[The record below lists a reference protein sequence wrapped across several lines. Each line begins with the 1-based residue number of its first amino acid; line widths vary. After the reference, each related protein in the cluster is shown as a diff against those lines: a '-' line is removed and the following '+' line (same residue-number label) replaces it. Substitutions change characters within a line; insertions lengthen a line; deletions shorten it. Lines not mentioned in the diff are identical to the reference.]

1 MEARKHRN
9 THQGAFILFCLFG
22 FLFSLLF
29 ARFVQLEWTGKADG
43 QTLAVIA
50 ERQHQQTRT
59 IKAKRGTIF
68 DRNGAILAEDV
79 PSYTV
84 VAVLDP
90 KMTTDP
96 DHPHHVVDP
105 KKTAEQ
111 LAPLL
116 GMDVEAMER
125 ILTKKAKQV
134 EFGAYGRNISFELKR
149 KIEALHLPGIA
160 FIRDT
165 SRFYPNG
172 MFASHVIGYAQ
183 KNAANETV
191 GKMGVEKELDR
202 YLREEDGY
210 VSFAGDI
217 NGFRLPGGK
226 ERIVKPDN
234 GANVYLTI
242 DGKIQSFLEDAMN
255 SVEKQYKPKK
265 MIAIVADPKTGKI
278 LAMATRPSFDPN
290 KRDITNFLNDA
301 ISYPY
306 EPGSTMKVFTL
317 AAAINEG
324 VYNGNETYRSGS
336 YKVGPN
342 TIRDHNDVGW
352 GTITFNEGVQRSSNV
367 AFSILVKEKL
377 GEDRFL
383 QYLHRFHFD
392 RKTGIDLPNE
402 AVGQIRYRYPI
413 ERITTGFGQGTSVT
427 PIQQIQAATAIA
439 NDGKMMKPYVI
450 EKVVDPDS
458 GKVVLDHG
466 PTVVG
471 EPITAETARKVRAI
485 LETVVTS
492 EHGTGRPY
500 QINGYRVAGKTGTA
514 QIPSASGG
522 YLTGRENYI
531 FSFLGMA
538 PTDDPK
544 LLMYVAVQQPHLDVT
559 ETGAAPVSQI
569 FTTVMKSSLQYL
581 HIEPNGEKR
590 MKAKT
595 AKPQALDS
603 WIGQPAASAAKQL
616 KEKGYVPVV
625 IGRGK
630 YVEQQLPQGGDHVL
644 LGERVVLKTD
654 GAATM
659 PDLRGFSLRDAM
671 KVAHI
676 LGLRPST
683 KGTGYVVSQNIRPGA
698 EVRKGDYLI
707 VELAP
712 PSQWEKEAA
721 EKEKEA
727 ALRKEAEPHE

>member
-1 MEARKHRN
+1 MEMKKHSN
-9 THQGAFILFCLFG
+9 THRGAGILFIVFSLLF
-22 FLFSLLF
+22 FLLF
-29 ARFVQLEWTGKADG
+29 ARFIQLQWTGKADG
-43 QTLAVIA
+43 HVLAAKAEQQHKQKRVI
-50 ERQHQQTRT
+50 E
-59 IKAKRGTIF
+59 AKRGTIF
-68 DRNGAILAEDV
+68 DRNGTVLAQDV

-84 VAVLDP
+84 VAILDP
-90 KMTTDP
+90 EMTTNP
-96 DHPHHVVDP
+96 ERPRHVVDP
-105 KKTAEQ
+105 ETTAKK

-116 GMDVEAMER
+116 GMDVKDMER

-134 EFGAYGRNISFELKR
+134 EFGSYGRNISFELKR
-149 KIEALHLPGIA
+149 KIEALDLPGIA

-165 SRFYPNG
+165 NRFYPNG
-172 MFASHVIGYAQ
+172 TFASHVIGYAQ
-183 KNAANETV
+183 KNAENETV
-191 GKMGVEKELDR
+191 GKMGVEKWLDR
-202 YLREEDGY
+202 YLRETDGY
-210 VSFAGDI
+210 VSFAGDV
-217 NGFRLPGGK
+217 NGFRLPEAK

-242 DGKIQSFLEDAMN
+242 DGKIQTFLEDAMN
-255 SVEKQYKPKK
+255 NVEKQYKPKK
-265 MIAIVADPKTGKI
+265 MIGIVADPKTGKI

-324 VYNGNETYRSGS
+324 VYNGKETFRSGA

-342 TIRDHNDVGW
+342 TVRDHNDVGW
-352 GTITFNEGVQRSSNV
+352 GTITFDEGVQRSSNV

-383 QYLHRFHFD
+383 QYLHRFRFD
-392 RKTGIDLPNE
+392 QKTGIDLPNE
-402 AVGQIRYRYPI
+402 SVGQIRYRYPI

-439 NDGKMMKPYVI
+439 NDGKMMKPYII
-450 EKVVDPDS
+450 EKVVDPDN
-458 GKVVLDHG
+458 GKVVLDHE
-466 PTVVG
+466 PTVAG
-471 EPITAETARKVRAI
+471 EPITAETARQVREI
-485 LETVVTS
+485 LETVVSS

-500 QINGYRVAGKTGTA
+500 QIDGYRVAGKTGTA
-514 QIPSASGG
+514 QIPSAAGG
-522 YLTGRENYI
+522 YMTGRENYI

-538 PTDDPK
+538 PADDPR
-544 LLMYVAVQQPHLDVT
+544 LIMYVAVQQPRLDVT

-581 HIEPNGEKR
+581 HIEPVEKKQTETK
-590 MKAKT
+590 KAERR
-595 AKPQALDS
+595 ALDS
-603 WIGQPAASAAKQL
+603 LIGQTAVSAAEQL

-625 IGRGK
+625 IGNGK
-630 YVEQQLPQGGDHVL
+630 NVERQLPSGGERVL
-644 LGERVVLKTD
+644 PGERVVLKTD
-654 GAATM
+654 GSATM

-671 KVAHI
+671 KVANV
-676 LGLRPST
+676 LELRPST
-683 KGTGYVVSQNIRPGA
+683 KGTGYVVSQSIRPGA

-707 VELAP
+707 VELASP
-712 PSQWEKEAA
+712 RQWEETMA

-727 ALRKEAEPHE
+727 AERKDNKPHE

>member
-1 MEARKHRN
+1 MEMKKHVN
-9 THQGAFILFCLFG
+9 THRGAGILFIV
-22 FLFSLLF
+22 FSLLF
-29 ARFVQLEWTGKADG
+29 LLLFGRFVQLQWTGKADG
-43 QTLAVIA
+43 RVLAAKA
-50 ERQHQQTRT
+50 EQQHKQTRT
-59 IKAKRGTIF
+59 IEAQRGTIF
-68 DRNGAILAEDV
+68 DRNGAILAQDV

-84 VAVLDP
+84 VAILDP

-96 DHPHHVVDP
+96 DHPRHVVNP
-105 KKTAEQ
+105 EKTAEK

-116 GMDVEAMER
+116 GMDVEDMKR

-134 EFGAYGRNISFELKR
+134 EFGSYGRNISFELKR
-149 KIEALHLPGIA
+149 KIEALDLPGIA

-172 MFASHVIGYAQ
+172 TFASYVIGYAQ
-183 KNAANETV
+183 KNEENETV
-191 GKMGVEKELDR
+191 GKLGVEKWLDR
-202 YLREEDGY
+202 YLRETDGY
-210 VSFAGDI
+210 VSFAGDVS
-217 NGFRLPGGK
+217 GFRLPDAK

-242 DGKIQSFLEDAMN
+242 DGKIQTFLEDAMN

-324 VYNGNETYRSGS
+324 VYNGKETFRSGS

-392 RKTGIDLPNE
+392 QKTGIDLPNE

-413 ERITTGFGQGTSVT
+413 ERITTAFGQGTSVT

-458 GKVVLDHG
+458 GKVVFDHE
-466 PTVVG
+466 PTVAG
-471 EPITAETARKVRAI
+471 EPITAETARQVRDI
-485 LETVVTS
+485 LETVVSS

-500 QINGYRVAGKTGTA
+500 QIDGYRVAGKTGTA
-514 QIPSASGG
+514 QIPSAAGG

-538 PTDDPK
+538 PADDPQ
-544 LLMYVAVQQPHLDVT
+544 LLMYVAVQQPRLDVT

-581 HIEPNGEKR
+581 HIEPAEEKR
-590 MKAKT
+590 RGTKT
-595 AKPQALDS
+595 AEQGALDS
-603 WIGQPAASAAKQL
+603 LIGQTAIAAAQQL

-625 IGRGK
+625 IGRGRD
-630 YVEQQLPQGGDHVL
+630 VEQQLPRGGEHVL
-644 LGERVVLKTD
+644 PGERVVLKTD
-654 GAATM
+654 GAAAM

-671 KVAHI
+671 KVANV

-683 KGTGYVVSQNIRPGA
+683 KGTGYVVSQSIRPGA

-712 PSQWEKEAA
+712 PRQWKEAT
-721 EKEKEA
+721 EKKEKEA
-727 ALRKEAEPHE
+727 NERKDDGPHE

>member
-1 MEARKHRN
+1 METKKHRN
-9 THQGAFILFCLFG
+9 THRGAWLLFCLFG
-22 FLFSLLF
+22 LAFSLLF
-29 ARFVQLEWTGKADG
+29 ARFIQLGWTGKAEG
-43 QTLAVIA
+43 HPVAEIA
-50 ERQHQQTRT
+50 EQQRKQTRT
-59 IKAKRGTIF
+59 LEAKRGTIF
-68 DRNGAILAEDV
+68 DRNDGILAQDV
-79 PSYTV
+79 PSYTL

-90 KMTTDP
+90 NMTTDP
-96 DHPHHVVDP
+96 NHPRHVVDP
-105 KKTAEQ
+105 EKTAKK

-116 GMDVEAMER
+116 GMDVEKMKR

-134 EFGAYGRNISFELKR
+134 EFGSYGRNISFELKR
-149 KIEALHLPGIA
+149 KIEALDLPGIA

-165 SRFYPNG
+165 TRFYPNG
-172 MFASHVIGYAQ
+172 TFASYVVGYAQ
-183 KNAANETV
+183 KNEHNDTV
-191 GKMGVEKELDR
+191 GQMGIEKQLDR
-202 YLREEDGY
+202 YLREKDGY
-210 VSFAGDI
+210 VSFDGDA

-226 ERIVKPDN
+226 EHIVKPNN

-242 DGKIQSFLEDAMN
+242 DEKIQTFLEDAMN
-255 SVEKQYKPKK
+255 GVEKQYRPKK

-290 KRDITNFLNDA
+290 KRNITNFFNDA

-324 VYNGNETYRSGS
+324 VYNGNETFHSGS
-336 YKVGPN
+336 YRVGPN
-342 TIRDHNDVGW
+342 IVRDHNDVGW

-392 RKTGIDLPNE
+392 QKTGIDLPNE

-458 GKVVLDHG
+458 GKVLLDHE

-471 EPITAETARKVRAI
+471 EPITAETARKVRDI

-500 QINGYRVAGKTGTA
+500 QIEGYRVAGKTGTA
-514 QIPSASGG
+514 QIPSAAGG

-538 PTDDPK
+538 PADDPK

-581 HIEPNGEKR
+581 HIQPVEEKR
-590 MKAKT
+590 TEEKKAQR
-595 AKPQALDS
+595 PLDS
-603 WIGQPAASAAKQL
+603 FIGQPAELAAKQL
-616 KEKGYVPVV
+616 KESGYVPVV
-625 IGRGK
+625 IGRGRS
-630 YVEQQLPQGGDHVL
+630 VEDQLPQAGEDVL
-644 LGERVVLKTD
+644 VGERVVLKTD
-654 GAATM
+654 GTAAM

-671 KVAHI
+671 KVARV

-683 KGTGYVVSQNIRPGA
+683 KGSGYVISQSIRPGA

-712 PSQWEKEAA
+712 PRQWEEAAARKAKEAA
-721 EKEKEA
+721 E
-727 ALRKEAEPHE
+727 RKDDGPHE

>member
-1 MEARKHRN
+1 MKKHSN
-9 THQGAFILFCLFG
+9 THRGAGILFIVFSLLF
-22 FLFSLLF
+22 FLLF
-29 ARFVQLEWTGKADG
+29 ARFIQLQWTGKADG
-43 QTLAVIA
+43 HVLAAKAEQQHKQKRVI
-50 ERQHQQTRT
+50 E
-59 IKAKRGTIF
+59 AKRGTIF
-68 DRNGAILAEDV
+68 DRNGTILAQDV

-84 VAVLDP
+84 VAILDP
-90 KMTTDP
+90 EMTTNP
-96 DHPHHVVDP
+96 ERPRHVVDP
-105 KKTAEQ
+105 ETTAKK

-116 GMDVEAMER
+116 GMDVKDMER

-134 EFGAYGRNISFELKR
+134 EFGSYGRNISFELKR
-149 KIEALHLPGIA
+149 KIEALDLPGIA

-165 SRFYPNG
+165 NRFYPNG
-172 MFASHVIGYAQ
+172 TFASHVIGYAQ
-183 KNAANETV
+183 KNAENETV
-191 GKMGVEKELDR
+191 GKMGVEKWLDR
-202 YLREEDGY
+202 YLRETDGY
-210 VSFAGDI
+210 VSFAGDV
-217 NGFRLPGGK
+217 NGFRLPEAK

-242 DGKIQSFLEDAMN
+242 DGKIQTFLEDAMN
-255 SVEKQYKPKK
+255 NVEKQYKPKK
-265 MIAIVADPKTGKI
+265 MIGIVADPKTGKI

-324 VYNGNETYRSGS
+324 VYNGKETFRSGA

-342 TIRDHNDVGW
+342 TVRDHNDVGW
-352 GTITFNEGVQRSSNV
+352 GTITFDEGVQRSSNV

-383 QYLHRFHFD
+383 QYLHRFRFD
-392 RKTGIDLPNE
+392 QKTGIDLPNE
-402 AVGQIRYRYPI
+402 SVGQIRYRYPI

-439 NDGKMMKPYVI
+439 NDGKMMKPYII
-450 EKVVDPDS
+450 EKVVDPDN
-458 GKVVLDHG
+458 GKVVLDHE
-466 PTVVG
+466 PTVAG
-471 EPITAETARKVRAI
+471 EPITAETARQVREI
-485 LETVVTS
+485 LETVVSS

-500 QINGYRVAGKTGTA
+500 QIDGYRVAGKTGTA
-514 QIPSASGG
+514 QIPSAAGG
-522 YLTGRENYI
+522 YMTGRENYI

-538 PTDDPK
+538 PADDPR
-544 LLMYVAVQQPHLDVT
+544 LIMYVAVQQPRLDVT

-581 HIEPNGEKR
+581 HIEPVEKKQTETK
-590 MKAKT
+590 KAERR
-595 AKPQALDS
+595 ALDS
-603 WIGQPAASAAKQL
+603 LIGQTAVSAAEQL

-625 IGRGK
+625 IGNGK
-630 YVEQQLPQGGDHVL
+630 NVERQLPSGGERVL
-644 LGERVVLKTD
+644 PGERVVLKTD
-654 GAATM
+654 GSATM

-671 KVAHI
+671 KVANV
-676 LGLRPST
+676 LELRPST
-683 KGTGYVVSQNIRPGA
+683 KGTGYVVSQSIRPGA

-707 VELAP
+707 VELASP
-712 PSQWEKEAA
+712 RQWEETME

-727 ALRKEAEPHE
+727 AERKDNKPHE

>member
-1 MEARKHRN
+1 M
-9 THQGAFILFCLFG
+9 
-22 FLFSLLF
+22 
-29 ARFVQLEWTGKADG
+29 
-43 QTLAVIA
+43 
-50 ERQHQQTRT
+50 
-59 IKAKRGTIF
+59 
-68 DRNGAILAEDV
+68 
-79 PSYTV
+79 
-84 VAVLDP
+84 
-90 KMTTDP
+90 
-96 DHPHHVVDP
+96 
-105 KKTAEQ
+105 
-111 LAPLL
+111 
-116 GMDVEAMER
+116 
-125 ILTKKAKQV
+125 
-134 EFGAYGRNISFELKR
+134 
-149 KIEALHLPGIA
+149 
-160 FIRDT
+160 
-165 SRFYPNG
+165 
-172 MFASHVIGYAQ
+172 
-183 KNAANETV
+183 
-191 GKMGVEKELDR
+191 
-202 YLREEDGY
+202 
-210 VSFAGDI
+210 
-217 NGFRLPGGK
+217 
-226 ERIVKPDN
+226 
-234 GANVYLTI
+234 
-242 DGKIQSFLEDAMN
+242 
-255 SVEKQYKPKK
+255 
-265 MIAIVADPKTGKI
+265 
-278 LAMATRPSFDPN
+278 
-290 KRDITNFLNDA
+290 
-301 ISYPY
+301 
-306 EPGSTMKVFTL
+306 
-317 AAAINEG
+317 
-324 VYNGNETYRSGS
+324 
-336 YKVGPN
+336 
-342 TIRDHNDVGW
+342 
-352 GTITFNEGVQRSSNV
+352 
-367 AFSILVKEKL
+367 
-377 GEDRFL
+377 

-450 EKVVDPDS
+450 EKVIDPDS

-581 HIEPNGEKR
+581 HIEPNGEKQ

-625 IGRGK
+625 IGSGK
-630 YVEQQLPQGGDHVL
+630 YVEQQLPQGGDHIL

-671 KVAHI
+671 KVANV

-712 PSQWEKEAA
+712 PRQWEKAAA

-727 ALRKEAEPHE
+727 ALRKETEPHE

>member
-1 MEARKHRN
+1 METKKHRN
-9 THQGAFILFCLFG
+9 THRGAWLLFCLFG
-22 FLFSLLF
+22 LAFSLLF
-29 ARFVQLEWTGKADG
+29 ARFIQLGWTGKAEG
-43 QTLAVIA
+43 HPVAEIA
-50 ERQHQQTRT
+50 EQQRKQTRT
-59 IKAKRGTIF
+59 LEAKRGTIF
-68 DRNGAILAEDV
+68 DRNGGILAQDV
-79 PSYTV
+79 PSYTL

-90 KMTTDP
+90 NMTTDP
-96 DHPHHVVDP
+96 DHPRHVVDP
-105 KKTAEQ
+105 EKTAKK

-116 GMDVEAMER
+116 GMDVEKMER

-134 EFGAYGRNISFELKR
+134 EFGSYGRNISFELKR
-149 KIEALHLPGIA
+149 KIEALDLPGIA

-165 SRFYPNG
+165 TRFYPNG
-172 MFASHVIGYAQ
+172 TFASYVVGYAQ
-183 KNAANETV
+183 KNEHNETV
-191 GKMGVEKELDR
+191 GQMGIEKQLDR
-202 YLREEDGY
+202 YLREKDGY
-210 VSFAGDI
+210 VSFDGDVS
-217 NGFRLPGGK
+217 GFRLPGGK
-226 ERIVKPDN
+226 EHIVKPNN

-242 DGKIQSFLEDAMN
+242 DEKIQTFLEDAMN
-255 SVEKQYKPKK
+255 GVEKQYRPKK
-265 MIAIVADPKTGKI
+265 MIAIVADAKTGKI

-290 KRDITNFLNDA
+290 KRNITNFFNDA

-383 QYLHRFHFD
+383 QYLHRFRFD

-458 GKVVLDHG
+458 GKVLLDHE

-471 EPITAETARKVRAI
+471 EPITAETARKVRDI

-500 QINGYRVAGKTGTA
+500 QIEGYRVAGKTGTA
-514 QIPSASGG
+514 QIPSATGG

-538 PTDDPK
+538 PADDPK

-581 HIEPNGEKR
+581 HIQPVEEKR
-590 MKAKT
+590 TEEKA
-595 AKPQALDS
+595 ARRPLDS
-603 WIGQPAASAAKQL
+603 FIGQPAELAAKQL
-616 KEKGYVPVV
+616 KESGYVPVV
-625 IGRGK
+625 IGRGR
-630 YVEQQLPQGGDHVL
+630 YVEDQLPQAGEDVL
-644 LGERVVLKTD
+644 VGERVVLKTD
-654 GAATM
+654 GTAAM

-671 KVAHI
+671 KVARV

-683 KGTGYVVSQNIRPGA
+683 KGSGYVISQNIRPGA

-712 PSQWEKEAA
+712 PRQWEEAAARKAKEAA
-721 EKEKEA
+721 E
-727 ALRKEAEPHE
+727 RKDDGPHE

>member
-1 MEARKHRN
+1 MKKHSN
-9 THQGAFILFCLFG
+9 THRGAGILFIVFSLLF
-22 FLFSLLF
+22 FLLF
-29 ARFVQLEWTGKADG
+29 ARFIQLQWTGKADG
-43 QTLAVIA
+43 HVLAAKAEQQHKQKRVI
-50 ERQHQQTRT
+50 E
-59 IKAKRGTIF
+59 AKRGTIF
-68 DRNGAILAEDV
+68 DRNGTVLAQDV

-84 VAVLDP
+84 VAILDP
-90 KMTTDP
+90 EMTTNP
-96 DHPHHVVDP
+96 ERPRHVVDP
-105 KKTAEQ
+105 ETTAKK

-116 GMDVEAMER
+116 GMDVKDMER

-134 EFGAYGRNISFELKR
+134 EFGSYGRNISFELKR
-149 KIEALHLPGIA
+149 KIEALDLPGIA

-165 SRFYPNG
+165 NRFYPNG
-172 MFASHVIGYAQ
+172 TFASHVIGYAQ
-183 KNAANETV
+183 KNAENETV
-191 GKMGVEKELDR
+191 GKMGVEKWLDR
-202 YLREEDGY
+202 YLRETDGY
-210 VSFAGDI
+210 VSFAGDV
-217 NGFRLPGGK
+217 NGFRLPEAK

-242 DGKIQSFLEDAMN
+242 DGKIQTFLEDAMN
-255 SVEKQYKPKK
+255 NVEKQYKPKK
-265 MIAIVADPKTGKI
+265 MIGIVADPKTGKI

-324 VYNGNETYRSGS
+324 VYNGKETFRSGA

-342 TIRDHNDVGW
+342 TVRDHNDVGW
-352 GTITFNEGVQRSSNV
+352 GTITFDEGVQRSSNV

-383 QYLHRFHFD
+383 QYLHRFRFD
-392 RKTGIDLPNE
+392 QKTGIDLPNE
-402 AVGQIRYRYPI
+402 SVGQIRYRYPI

-439 NDGKMMKPYVI
+439 NDGKMMKPYII
-450 EKVVDPDS
+450 EKVVDPDN
-458 GKVVLDHG
+458 GKVVLDHE
-466 PTVVG
+466 PTVAG
-471 EPITAETARKVRAI
+471 EPITAETARQVREI
-485 LETVVTS
+485 LETVVSS

-500 QINGYRVAGKTGTA
+500 QIDGYRVAGKTGTA
-514 QIPSASGG
+514 QIPSAAGG
-522 YLTGRENYI
+522 YMTGRENYI

-538 PTDDPK
+538 PADDPR
-544 LLMYVAVQQPHLDVT
+544 LIMYVAVQQPRLDVT

-581 HIEPNGEKR
+581 HIEPVEKKQTETK
-590 MKAKT
+590 KAERR
-595 AKPQALDS
+595 ALDS
-603 WIGQPAASAAKQL
+603 LIGQTAVSAAEQL

-625 IGRGK
+625 IGNGK
-630 YVEQQLPQGGDHVL
+630 NVERQLPSGGERVL
-644 LGERVVLKTD
+644 PGERVVLKTD
-654 GAATM
+654 GSATM

-671 KVAHI
+671 KVANV
-676 LGLRPST
+676 LELRPST
-683 KGTGYVVSQNIRPGA
+683 KGTGYVVSQSIRPGA

-707 VELAP
+707 VELASP
-712 PSQWEKEAA
+712 RQWEETMA

-727 ALRKEAEPHE
+727 AERKDNKPHE

>member
-1 MEARKHRN
+1 METKKHRN
-9 THQGAFILFCLFG
+9 THRGAWLLFCLFG
-22 FLFSLLF
+22 LAFSLLF
-29 ARFVQLEWTGKADG
+29 ARFIQLGWTGKAEG
-43 QTLAVIA
+43 HPVAEIA
-50 ERQHQQTRT
+50 EQQRKQTRT
-59 IKAKRGTIF
+59 LEAKRGTIF
-68 DRNGAILAEDV
+68 DHNGGILAQDV
-79 PSYTV
+79 PSYTL

-90 KMTTDP
+90 NMTTDP
-96 DHPHHVVDP
+96 NHPRHVVDP
-105 KKTAEQ
+105 EKTAKK

-116 GMDVEAMER
+116 GMDVEKMER

-134 EFGAYGRNISFELKR
+134 EFGSYGRNISFELKR
-149 KIEALHLPGIA
+149 KIEALDLPGIA

-165 SRFYPNG
+165 TRFYPNG
-172 MFASHVIGYAQ
+172 TFASYVVGYAQ
-183 KNAANETV
+183 KNEHNETV
-191 GKMGVEKELDR
+191 GQMGIEKQLDR
-202 YLREEDGY
+202 YLREKDGY
-210 VSFAGDI
+210 VSFDGDA

-226 ERIVKPDN
+226 EHIVKPNN

-242 DGKIQSFLEDAMN
+242 DEKIQTFLEDAMN
-255 SVEKQYKPKK
+255 GVEKQYRPKK

-290 KRDITNFLNDA
+290 KRNITNFFNDA

-392 RKTGIDLPNE
+392 QKTGIDLPNE

-458 GKVVLDHG
+458 GKVLLDHE

-471 EPITAETARKVRAI
+471 EPITAETARKVRDI

-500 QINGYRVAGKTGTA
+500 QIEGYRVAGKTGTA
-514 QIPSASGG
+514 QIPSAAGG

-538 PTDDPK
+538 PADDPK

-581 HIEPNGEKR
+581 HIQPVEEKR
-590 MKAKT
+590 TEEKA
-595 AKPQALDS
+595 AQRPLDS
-603 WIGQPAASAAKQL
+603 FIGQPAELAAKQV
-616 KEKGYVPVV
+616 KESGYVPVV
-625 IGRGK
+625 IGRGRS
-630 YVEQQLPQGGDHVL
+630 VEDQLPQAGEDVL
-644 LGERVVLKTD
+644 VGERVVLKTD
-654 GAATM
+654 GTAAM
-659 PDLRGFSLRDAM
+659 PDLRGFSLRNAM
-671 KVAHI
+671 KVARV

-683 KGTGYVVSQNIRPGA
+683 KGSGYVISQNIRPGA

-712 PSQWEKEAA
+712 PRQWEEAAARKAKEAA
-721 EKEKEA
+721 E
-727 ALRKEAEPHE
+727 RKDDGPHE

>member
-1 MEARKHRN
+1 METKKHRN
-9 THQGAFILFCLFG
+9 THRGAWLLFCLFG
-22 FLFSLLF
+22 LAFSLLF
-29 ARFVQLEWTGKADG
+29 VRFIQIGWTGKAEGHPVAD
-43 QTLAVIA
+43 IA
-50 ERQHQQTRT
+50 EQQRKKTRT
-59 IKAKRGTIF
+59 LEAKRGTIF
-68 DRNGAILAEDV
+68 DRNGGILAQDV
-79 PSYTV
+79 PSYTL

-90 KMTTDP
+90 NMTTDP
-96 DHPHHVVDP
+96 NHPHHVVDP
-105 KKTAEQ
+105 KKTAKK

-116 GMDVEAMER
+116 GMDVEKMER

-134 EFGAYGRNISFELKR
+134 EFGSYGRNISFELKR
-149 KIEALHLPGIA
+149 KIEALDLPGIA

-165 SRFYPNG
+165 TRFYPNG
-172 MFASHVIGYAQ
+172 TFASYVVGYAQ
-183 KNAANETV
+183 KNEHNETV
-191 GKMGVEKELDR
+191 GQMGVEKQLDR
-202 YLREEDGY
+202 YLREKDGY
-210 VSFAGDI
+210 VSFEGDA

-226 ERIVKPDN
+226 EHIVKPHN

-242 DGKIQSFLEDAMN
+242 DEKIQTFLEDAMN
-255 SVEKQYKPKK
+255 GVEKQYRPKK

-290 KRDITNFLNDA
+290 KRNITNFFNDA

-392 RKTGIDLPNE
+392 QKTGIDLPNE

-439 NDGKMMKPYVI
+439 NGGKMMKPYVI
-450 EKVVDPDS
+450 EKVVDSDS
-458 GKVVLDHG
+458 GKVLLDHE

-471 EPITAETARKVRAI
+471 EPITAETARKVRDI

-500 QINGYRVAGKTGTA
+500 QIEGYRVAGKTGTA
-514 QIPSASGG
+514 QIPSATGG

-538 PTDDPK
+538 PADDPK
-544 LLMYVAVQQPHLDVT
+544 LLMYVAVQQPRLDVT

-581 HIEPNGEKR
+581 HIQPVEEKR
-590 MKAKT
+590 TEEKA
-595 AKPQALDS
+595 AQRPLAS
-603 WIGQPAASAAKQL
+603 FIGQPAELAAKQV
-616 KEKGYVPVV
+616 KESGYVPVV
-625 IGRGK
+625 IGRGRS
-630 YVEQQLPQGGDHVL
+630 VEDQLPQAGEDVL
-644 LGERVVLKTD
+644 VGERVVLKTD
-654 GAATM
+654 GTAAM

-671 KVAHI
+671 KVARV

-683 KGTGYVVSQNIRPGA
+683 KGSGYVISQNIRPGA
-698 EVRKGDYLI
+698 EVHKGDYLI

-712 PSQWEKEAA
+712 PRQWEEAAARKAKEAA
-721 EKEKEA
+721 E
-727 ALRKEAEPHE
+727 RKDDGPHE